1 MKHIPEP
8 GLFKPNPSRTEAKG
22 DMTSRVARQIVDL
35 EAAARIAKTER
46 LRAARLAQEAEAPAA
61 VPKKPAQKR
70 QVKRA

>member
-22 DMTSRVARQIVDL
+22 DATSRVARQIVDL

-46 LRAARLAQEAEAPAA
+46 LRAARLAQETEASAA
-61 VPKKPAQKR
+61 APKKSAPKR
-70 QVKRA
+70 QVKRT